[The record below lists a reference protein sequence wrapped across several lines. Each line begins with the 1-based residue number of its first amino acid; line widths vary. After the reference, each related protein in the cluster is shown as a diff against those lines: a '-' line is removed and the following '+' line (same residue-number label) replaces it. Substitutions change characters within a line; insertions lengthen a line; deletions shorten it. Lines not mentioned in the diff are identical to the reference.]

1 MSLIDFVEVKWR
13 TDEKDPCVLRA
24 IVGTEISEA
33 DPRIGFMQSIQLARE
48 VVQTHNARL
57 ESRQ

>member
-13 TDEKDPCVLRA
+13 TDEKDPCVIRA
-24 IVGTEISEA
+24 ITGHDVAEV
-33 DPRIGFMQSIQLARE
+33 DPRIGFMQTIQIARE

-57 ESRQ
+57 ESR